1 MELGEQIKKYRKE
14 SGMSQDILA
23 EKIYVTRQTVSNW
36 ETSKSYPDVNSLLR
50 LSEVFGI
57 SVDTLLKGDAQV
69 IKNIVKESD
78 ISEFNKLSRVFTIL
92 LILTVLVPLPLAR
105 FLGYAGLAI
114 WGVLAAVTLAMALF
128 IEKKKKSLNI
138 QTFREI
144 QAFLDGKTLDEIE
157 AAREEGKRPYQK
169 ILLAIACAVIALI
182 VCVIMGLLFK
192 L

>member
-14 SGMSQDILA
+14 SGMSQDVLA

-50 LSEVFGI
+50 LSEAFGI
-57 SVDTLLKGDAQV
+57 SVDTLLKGDTEV
-69 IKNIVKESD
+69 IKNIVRQED
-78 ISEFNKLSRVFTIL
+78 IADFRKYDLIFTIMF
-92 LILTVLVPLPLAR
+92 ILTLLLPIPLAH
-105 FLGYAGLAI
+105 FLGWAGFI
-114 WGVLAAVTLAMALF
+114 VWGVLAAVTFALALV

-144 QAFLDGKTLDEIE
+144 NAFLEGKTLDEIE

-169 ILLAIACAVIALI
+169 ILLAIACAVIAVI
-182 VCVIMGLLFK
+182 VSIIMGFIFGH
-192 L
+192 

>member
-78 ISEFNKLSRVFTIL
+78 ISEFNKYSRVFTVLI
-92 LILTVLVPLPLAR
+92 ILTVLVPLPLAR
-105 FLGYAGLAI
+105 FMGYAGLAI

-144 QAFLDGKTLDEIE
+144 NAFLEGKTLDEIE

-169 ILLAIACAVIALI
+169 ILLAAASAVITLVICLLI
-182 VCVIMGLLFK
+182 AFLLK

>member
-14 SGMSQDILA
+14 QGMSQDILA

-57 SVDTLLKGDAQV
+57 SVDALLKGDSQM
-69 IKNIVKESD
+69 IKDIVNQED
-78 ISEFNKLSRVFTIL
+78 IAEFRKYDLVFTIMF
-92 LILTVLVPLPLAR
+92 ILTLVLPIPLVH
-105 FLGYAGLAI
+105 FLGFAGLAV
-114 WGVLAAVTLAMALF
+114 WGIIAGITFALALI

>member
-78 ISEFNKLSRVFTIL
+78 ISEFNKYSRVFTVL
-92 LILTVLVPLPLAR
+92 MILTVLVPLPLAR
-105 FLGYAGLAI
+105 FMGYAGLAI

-144 QAFLDGKTLDEIE
+144 SAFLEGKTLDEIE

-169 ILLAIACAVIALI
+169 ILLAAASAVITLVICLLI
-182 VCVIMGLLFK
+182 AFLLK

>member
-14 SGMSQDILA
+14 SGMSQDTLA

-69 IKNIVKESD
+69 IRNIVKESD
-78 ISEFNKLSRVFTIL
+78 ISEFNKLNRVFTIL
-92 LILTVLVPLPLAR
+92 LILTILVPLPLAR

-144 QAFLDGKTLDEIE
+144 NAFLEGKTLDEIE

-169 ILLAIACAVIALI
+169 ILLAAASAVITLVVCILIAL
-182 VCVIMGLLFK
+182 LLK

>member
-14 SGMSQDILA
+14 TGMSQDVLA
-23 EKIYVTRQTVSNW
+23 EKIFVTRQTVSNW

-57 SVDTLLKGDAQV
+57 SVDALLKGDSQM
-69 IKNIVKESD
+69 IKDIVNQED
-78 ISEFNKLSRVFTIL
+78 IAEFRKYDLVFTVMF
-92 LILTVLVPLPLAR
+92 ILTLVLPIPLVH
-105 FLGYAGLAI
+105 FLGLAGLAV
-114 WGVLAAVTLAMALF
+114 WGIIAGLTFALALI

-157 AAREEGKRPYQK
+157 AAREEGKRSYQK

>member
-69 IKNIVKESD
+69 IRNIVKESD

-92 LILTVLVPLPLAR
+92 LILTILVPLPLAR
-105 FLGYAGLAI
+105 FMGYAGLAV

-144 QAFLDGKTLDEIE
+144 NAFLEGKTLDEIE

-169 ILLAIACAVIALI
+169 ILLAAASAVITLVVCILIAL
-182 VCVIMGLLFK
+182 LLK